1 MPTAAKTRKEP
12 SGPFALAVVFA
23 WFASYVAARLG
34 LEVVE
39 TTWAQVA
46 LALLPVPFFIALI
59 VTAFR
64 AINSGDELFRRIHL
78 EALAFAFPATLTLI
92 MVLGLF
98 ELGTGLNPDDWSYR
112 HVWPM
117 AVMAYYG
124 GWALSMRKY
133 K

>member
-1 MPTAAKTRKEP
+1 LFSSAPVKEP
-12 SGPFALAVVFA
+12 SGPLAGGTVIA
-23 WFASYVAARLG
+23 WLVSYAIARLG
-34 LEVVE
+34 LEVAAP
-39 TTWAQVA
+39 TWARIV
-46 LALLPVPFFIALI
+46 LAILPIPFFIALI
-59 VTAFR
+59 RIAYR
-64 AINSGDELFRRIHL
+64 AIASGDELFRRIHL
-78 EALAFAFPATLTLI
+78 EALAFAFPVTVTLL

-98 ELGTGLNPDDWSYR
+98 EIATGLNPDDFSYR

>member
-1 MPTAAKTRKEP
+1 MTTAARVKEP
-12 SGPFALAVVFA
+12 SGTLATAVIFA
-23 WFASYVAARLG
+23 WFASYLAARGG
-34 LEVVE
+34 LEVAE
-39 TTWAQVA
+39 ATWLRVA
-46 LALLPVPFFIALI
+46 LAILPIPFFIGVVRIAY
-59 VTAFR
+59 R

-78 EALAFAFPATLTLI
+78 EALAFAFPTTLTLL

-98 ELGTGLNPDDWSYR
+98 ELATGLNPDDFSYR

-117 AVMAYYG
+117 AVLAYYG